1 MLIPMIIIITLT
13 IVSSASTAMSL
24 VLRTEIANG
33 RGVKTGQRALLLT
46 LGLRLGAFA
55 PRRNRLTTDPHRLR
69 CWHLEPLRI
78 TCTSSRAGSEAR
90 PLAAIA
96 RRVRFGEPICFN
108 RGDEGGREWAHLE
121 EAALILTD
129 TAES

>member
-46 LGLRLGAFA
+46 LGLRLEHSPLGA
-55 PRRNRLTTDPHRLR
+55 T
-69 CWHLEPLRI
+69 
-78 TCTSSRAGSEAR
+78 G
-90 PLAAIA
+90 
-96 RRVRFGEPICFN
+96 
-108 RGDEGGREWAHLE
+108 
-121 EAALILTD
+121 
-129 TAES
+129 